1 MSDQNDKKTA
11 KTTRDQ
17 LQQQMK
23 KQYDKYKMTI
33 AGVERELVKYPVND
47 KLDIAAFILF
57 GDVEVTEKA
66 AEALLKLCPEH
77 DVVVSAEAKGIP
89 ICYEMAR
96 QGCREYVIARKS
108 IKVYMR
114 NCVGVNVKS
123 ITTANEQKLY
133 LGDTDVEFLK
143 GKRVLIVDDVI
154 STGESLAALE
164 ALMNEIDANVVGKAC
179 VLAEGDAKNRKDI
192 IFLQELPLFEK

>member
-1 MSDQNDKKTA
+1 MDTYRIN
-11 KTTRDQ
+11 
-17 LQQQMK
+17 
-23 KQYDKYKMTI
+23 I
-33 AGVERELVKYPVND
+33 AGVERDLVKYPVND
-47 KLDIAAFILF
+47 KLDIAAFVLF

-66 AEALLKLCPEH
+66 AEKLLEICPEH

-89 ICYEMAR
+89 LCYEMAR

-192 IFLQELPLFEK
+192 IFLQELPLGT